1 MQIFLFVVKNQIKR
15 KPLKHF
21 HQLYFSTNLISE
33 SGKCSNLEVNC
44 TSQTIACSSSDPSLP
59 SIGHVRSS
67 PQLPLTRKTS
77 STLLA
82 DPALPASTHL
92 EGYVALLKK
101 KKVNKTLSMYSMYRA
116 ARGPQKLKRSMKS
129 WGEREV
135 VQLSGLFAVHGCFVS
150 YGRGGRG

>member
-1 MQIFLFVVKNQIKR
+1 MQIFSFVVKNQIKR
-15 KPLKHF
+15 KPLKHC
-21 HQLYFSTNLISE
+21 HQLYFSINFISE

-44 TSQTIACSSSDPSLP
+44 TSQTIACSSSDP

-82 DPALPASTHL
+82 DPALPASTNL

-101 KKVNKTLSMYSMYRA
+101 KKVNKTLCMYSMYRA